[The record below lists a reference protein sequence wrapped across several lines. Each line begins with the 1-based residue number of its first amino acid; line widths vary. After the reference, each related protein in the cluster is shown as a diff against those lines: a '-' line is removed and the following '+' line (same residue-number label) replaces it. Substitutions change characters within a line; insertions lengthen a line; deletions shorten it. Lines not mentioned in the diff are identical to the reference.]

1 MSVAFETNLLRAA
14 ILHVRDYTSLTVLG
28 EDISMMALTVSGF
41 ASILLCET
49 INPRNFP
56 EETPKAH
63 LDGLSFMLYYLSVL
77 NISLRS
83 SR

>member
-14 ILHVRDYTSLTVLG
+14 ILPVRDYTSLTVLG
-28 EDISMMALTVSGF
+28 EDISRMALTFLGF
-41 ASILLCET
+41 ASMPLCET
-49 INPRNFP
+49 INLRNFP

-63 LDGLSFMLYYLSVL
+63 LDGFSFMLYRLRVSNV
-77 NISLRS
+77 SLRS